1 MSGKGSIHFGY
12 QLPIITWIV
21 NYHATHCSLC
31 WFSLIN
37 EYKTKKNFVTQ
48 CVNFNFSKIILSS
61 YLAQWYSML
70 TKVTCPMNVHEFQCW
85 HRSLLFH
92 ERIGFETAVLD
103 VSFFFS
109 KWIFQHTGNTPSLFW
124 YLRRPISN
132 RTFLIL
138 SL

>member
-37 EYKTKKNFVTQ
+37 EYKTKENFVTQ
-48 CVNFNFSKIILSS
+48 CVNLNFSKIIFSS

-92 ERIGFETAVLD
+92 DRIGFEKAALED
-103 VSFFFS
+103 EYFS
-109 KWIFQHTGNTPSLFW
+109 TQETHLPSNLTSKEVHF
-124 YLRRPISN
+124 PTSN
-132 RTFLIL
+132 WTFLIF